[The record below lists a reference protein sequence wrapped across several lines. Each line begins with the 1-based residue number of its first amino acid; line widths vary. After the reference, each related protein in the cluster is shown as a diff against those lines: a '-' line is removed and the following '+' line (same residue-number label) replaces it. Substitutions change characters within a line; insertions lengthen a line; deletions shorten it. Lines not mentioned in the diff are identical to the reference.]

1 MSYFYQAFGLSIQS
15 DIALPPLFE
24 KPSVKTP
31 DIQVVLADVSETGLE
46 QADMVK
52 PFSQFNQTQ
61 LWLNI
66 IDVARFEV
74 TANLIKVD
82 PLSEDWDSIRLFLL
96 GSCFGAI
103 MHLKQDLVLHG
114 NTIKFGDEC
123 AVFMGPSGNGKST
136 LASAFYKKGYQI
148 LADDLAR
155 VDETLCV
162 QPSYPQLK
170 LWEDS
175 ARKLEI
181 DTSVLKRIRP
191 QNAKFAVPIQ
201 DSFFN
206 QPLPVKALY
215 ILNTHNQDDFIF
227 EELSGV
233 NKFQPLK
240 NNTFRPHFTQ
250 AFGMQ
255 KVHLKRVSQLA
266 NQARVVR
273 ITRPNYGF
281 QIDELV
287 KRIEQ
292 DLQQAVTDE

>member
-24 KPSVKTP
+24 TPAVETP
-31 DIQVVLADVSETGLE
+31 DIQVVLKGVCATGLE
-46 QADMVK
+46 QADVIK
-52 PFSQFNQTQ
+52 PFSQINQTQ

-66 IDVARFEV
+66 MDVARFEV

-96 GSCFGAI
+96 GSCFGAV
-103 MHLKQDLVLHG
+103 MHLRQDLVLHG
-114 NTIKFGDEC
+114 NTIKFGEGC

-155 VDETLCV
+155 VDETLHV

-175 ARKLEI
+175 AKKLEI
-181 DTSVLKRIRP
+181 DTSALKRVRP
-191 QNAKFAVPIQ
+191 QDAKFAVPIHEN
-201 DSFFN
+201 FFN

-255 KVHLKRVSQLA
+255 KAHLKRVSQLA
-266 NQARVVR
+266 SQARVIR
-273 ITRPNYGF
+273 ITRPNHGF

-287 KRIEQ
+287 ERIEQ
-292 DLQQAVTDE
+292 DMQQVLADE

>member
-1 MSYFYQAFGLSIQS
+1 MSFFYQAFGLSIQS
-15 DIALPPLFE
+15 EIALPPLFE
-24 KPSVKTP
+24 TPYIHAP
-31 DIQVVLADVSETGLE
+31 DINVVLADVSSNGLE
-46 QADMVK
+46 QADVIK

-66 IDVARFEV
+66 TDVALFEV
-74 TANLIKVD
+74 SANVIKIA
-82 PLSEDWDSIRLFLL
+82 PLSDDWDSIRLFLL
-96 GSCFGAI
+96 GSCFGAV

-114 NTIKFGDEC
+114 NTIKFADGC

-155 VDETLCV
+155 VDETLQV

-170 LWEDS
+170 LWQDS
-175 ARKLEI
+175 AKKLEI
-181 DTSVLKRIRP
+181 DTSELKRVRP
-191 QNAKFAVPIQ
+191 QDAKFAVPIN

-206 QPLPVKALY
+206 HPLPVKALY
-215 ILNTHNQDDFIF
+215 ILNTHNQDEFIF

-233 NKFQPLK
+233 DKFQPLK

-255 KVHLKRVSQLA
+255 KAHLKRVSQLA
-266 NQARVVR
+266 SQARVVR
-273 ITRPNYGF
+273 ITRPNHGF

-292 DLQQAVTDE
+292 DMQKTPSHE